1 MAENIVYIWE
11 LPDWPLL
18 RWNEGRLSEALG
30 AARHRQGYLLGRM
43 DALGFRLREEAS
55 LKAMTEDAL
64 DTSEIEGVTLNRAQV
79 RSSVAR
85 RLGIDVAGLI
95 PAEQD
100 VEGIVEIMVDATQQF
115 DRPLTKERLFGWH
128 AALFPTGRSGMT
140 KIAVGR
146 WRDDKKGPMEVVAG
160 PVGRERVHFTAPP
173 ALRLDIEIE
182 RFLAWFNDDH
192 NLDPVL
198 KAGEAHLWFVTIHP
212 FDDGNGRIAR
222 AVADMVLARAEQ
234 TRQRFYSMSSQIR
247 QERVRYYDVLEH
259 TQKGTLD
266 ITGWL
271 EWFLGCFTRSIV
283 RAQDLLG
290 SVLRKA
296 RFWEKHAA
304 KVLNQR
310 QIKVLNRLL
319 DGFEGHM
326 TTSKWASIA
335 RCSQDTAHRDI
346 VDLIAGGVLRKNPS
360 GGRSTSYSLVVD

>member
-304 KVLNQR
+304 KALNQR